1 MSRRRQKVKKD
12 GKRKGGGENIEGRK
26 RSKNKCIGRE
36 ITVLHVNENSYQIFL
51 TITDIWLT

>member
-51 TITDIWLT
+51 TITDI